1 MGVVKQVE
9 STPQVIAQRRTRYL
23 AYTDNLM
30 MAVIDFNDGPT
41 SQPDPPHSH
50 PHEQVS
56 YVAAGEINFFLDN
69 ASVRLGSGDMYT
81 VPPNMPHAIQLLSKY
96 VRLIDSFT
104 PIREEF
110 LNL

>member
-1 MGVVKQVE
+1 MGAVKQAE
-9 STPQVIAQRRTRYL
+9 LTPQVIAQRRTRYL
-23 AYTDNLM
+23 AHTDNLM

-56 YVAAGEINFFLDN
+56 YVASGEINFFLDN
-69 ASVRLGSGDMYT
+69 DPVRLGPGDMFT
-81 VPPNMPHAIQLLSKY
+81 VPPNVPHAVQLLSDD
-96 VRLIDSFT
+96 VRLIDAFT

-110 LNL
+110 LK

>member
-1 MGVVKQVE
+1 MGAVKHAE
-9 STPQVIAQRRTRYL
+9 LTPQVIAQRRTRYL
-23 AYTDNLM
+23 AHTDNLM

-41 SQPDPPHSH
+41 SKPDPPHSH

-69 ASVRLGSGDMYT
+69 EPVRLGPGDMFT
-81 VPPNMPHAIQLLSKY
+81 VPANVPHAVQLLSEY

-110 LNL
+110 LK

>member
-23 AYTDNLM
+23 AHTDNLM

-50 PHEQVS
+50 PHQQVS

-69 ASVRLGSGDMYT
+69 ESVRLGPGDMYT